1 MYPHYRIA
9 ALVVVLAYIGWA
21 TFYREAGGERYQPQF
36 VLRPL
41 SYPAPIR
48 TLSWKYLYLIF
59 NRLTLYDSTGTV
71 EGGPQPA
78 SSRRFELN
86 S

>member
-21 TFYREAGGERYQPQF
+21 TFYRESGGERHQPQF

-48 TLSWKYLYLIF
+48 NTSAKTRLYLIF
-59 NRLTLYDSTGTV
+59 KRLTLYGT
-71 EGGPQPA
+71 
-78 SSRRFELN
+78 
-86 S
+86 